1 MYEQV
6 YLYFVAAVMYC
17 IISKDTKGTMCDCMY
32 ICTNTHTFFHASKQ
46 LNSNNIK
53 KYIKI

>member
-32 ICTNTHTFFHASKQ
+32 VQTHILFFMPQ
-46 LNSNNIK
+46 SN
-53 KYIKI
+53 